1 MNGILLPI
9 VVLILVGFIGK
20 LIDSTLGLGYG
31 TVLAPSLLLLGFS
44 VDRVIPG
51 VLLSEFISAALT
63 AISHRAMGTISSHPR
78 SEDFK
83 ISFVLSTLG
92 VIGAA
97 VGVFVALA
105 TPSSFIIFYV
115 LATVIFTGTL
125 VIAGFK
131 WRFSWGRIT
140 ILGFIASLNKALSG
154 GGYGPIV
161 AGGQMISGRDG
172 KKALGTTSTAEAFTT
187 GASWF
192 LYVIVGKASSNWIDL
207 SVFEVPLLVGAA
219 ASAPAAAYVVNKVNS
234 HKITPFV
241 GAAAVSLGIIAMANL
256 IFGGIVVIG
265 AALAV
270 LITLI
275 FGAGWLQYEKQE
287 LQRAGK
293 WPSPCEIYEQPPC
306 DENEE

>member
-1 MNGILLPI
+1 MNEILLPI
-9 VVLILVGFIGK
+9 MVLFLVGFIGK
-20 LIDSTLGLGYG
+20 LVDSTLGLGYG
-31 TVLAPSLLLLGFS
+31 TILAPSLLLLGFS

-63 AISHRAMGTISSHPR
+63 AISHRGMGTISSHPR

-83 ISFVLSTLG
+83 VSFVLSTLG
-92 VIGAA
+92 VIGAG

-105 TPSSFIIFYV
+105 TPSTFITFYV

-140 ILGFIASLNKALSG
+140 VLGFIASLNKALSG

-172 KKALGTTSTAEAFTT
+172 KEALGTTSTAEAFTT

-192 LYVIVGKASSNWIDL
+192 LYIMVGKASLNWASL

-219 ASAPAAAYVVNKVNS
+219 ASAPIAAYVVNKIDS

-241 GAAAVSLGIIAMANL
+241 GAAAVSLGIVAMANL
-256 IFGGIVVIG
+256 VFGGIVVIG
-265 AALAV
+265 AALGV
-270 LITLI
+270 LIILV

-293 WPSPCEIYEQPPC
+293 WPSPCEIYDEPPC
-306 DENEE
+306 DDNEE